1 MTARIMLSA
10 TGLLMGLLSVLLSN
24 KLFALGVWQ
33 QSEPVIIAT
42 HFGASLCWAGLA
54 MGWGQEQSPAS
65 MLRSPLVLPALALA
79 VWSALV
85 ASLAE
90 FPGLALLGAPQSGE
104 GPFWYLDLAAFVM
117 AAWRLR
123 DENARIHDVLVLIG
137 ALVVLGVGVSNLSR
151 TVAWLPFRTGGGFF
165 SFTEFLGYSALALLP
180 VAWNAREQGNRLWGV
195 MAAVGILG
203 VLMSRNRTAMAGLVL
218 IAVFLIPLRLTIP
231 NWLVRHRIPLIIAAM
246 AVVSLA
252 PYVLLSHVAWFHGT
266 FSLWS
271 RSILHSVIAPH
282 VLDSPKTAF
291 FGHGW
296 GHFTEYLVRHVADT
310 GISLVDGRW
319 KDLYRDEFHSHNA
332 ALEAAFSAGLP
343 GLALAILLRA
353 GIVVGAAPQAGR
365 MALGFALALALT
377 DATWFMLPLSLA
389 PLGFALAALA
399 PVGTEWRNTVAGRQG
414 PLMVA
419 AVGGSV
425 ITLATAMV
433 LFNNAVMTAHLEACL
448 PPRPVKLDCARVQ
461 IPPDPR
467 GQNFDLAVSIS
478 NSLMAAQRRAS
489 TLGLSSEHTAFL
501 SRLLQEGAERSQS
514 NGSVLLPMVM
524 ANAVG
529 QSAFPFPTIPW
540 LSVTPELDAIWRE
553 ELVRLIEIAPNRMD
567 IAAIYLNWLIAE
579 GRDGPGDT
587 LLPALERMQPSH
599 PVVLW
604 FRGLRLINEASPTR
618 QGEGLAMLRRSIA
631 GDVGRYIPL
640 PENVTDLLG
649 SSGR

>member
-10 TGLLMGLLSVLLSN
+10 IGLLIGLLSVLLSN
-24 KLFALGVWQ
+24 KHFALGVWQ

-54 MGWGQEQSPAS
+54 MGWGREQSPAA
-65 MLRSPLVLPALALA
+65 MFRSPLVLPALALA
-79 VWSALV
+79 VWSALA

-90 FPGLALLGAPQSGE
+90 FPGLALLGAPQNGE
-104 GPFWYLDLAAFVM
+104 GPLWYLDLAAFVM

-180 VAWNAREQGNRLWGV
+180 VAWNARERGNHLWGV
-195 MAAVGILG
+195 VAAVGILG

-218 IAVFLIPLRLTIP
+218 IAVFLMPLRLTIP

-246 AVVSLA
+246 AIVSLA
-252 PYVLLSHVAWFHGT
+252 PYVLLSSVAWFHGT

-332 ALEAAFSAGLP
+332 ALEAAFSTGLP
-343 GLALAILLRA
+343 GLALAILLRT
-353 GIVVGAAPQAGR
+353 GIVAGAAPQAGR

-389 PLGFALAALA
+389 PLGFAFAALA
-399 PVGTEWRNTVAGRQG
+399 PARTEWRNTVAGRQG
-414 PLMVA
+414 ALIVA
-419 AVGGSV
+419 MGGSI

-433 LFNNAVMTAHLEACL
+433 LLNNAVMMGHVEACL
-448 PPRPVKLDCARVQ
+448 PPRPATANCARVQ

-467 GQNFDLAVSIS
+467 GQNFDIAVSIN
-478 NSLMAAQRRAS
+478 NSLMAARRRAT
-489 TLGLSSEHTAFL
+489 TLGLSSEHTEFL
-501 SRLLQEGAERSQS
+501 SRLIQEGAERTKS
-514 NGSVLLPMVM
+514 NGSVLLPIVI

-540 LSVTPELDAIWRE
+540 LSMTPELDAIWRE
-553 ELVRLIEIAPNRMD
+553 EVIRLIEIAPNRMD
-567 IAAIYLNWLIAE
+567 IAAIYMQQFHVS
-579 GRDGPGDT
+579 T
-587 LLPALERMQPSH
+587 ALCDMH
-599 PVVLW
+599 M
-604 FRGLRLINEASPTR
+604 GL
-618 QGEGLAMLRRSIA
+618 
-631 GDVGRYIPL
+631 
-640 PENVTDLLG
+640 
-649 SSGR
+649 